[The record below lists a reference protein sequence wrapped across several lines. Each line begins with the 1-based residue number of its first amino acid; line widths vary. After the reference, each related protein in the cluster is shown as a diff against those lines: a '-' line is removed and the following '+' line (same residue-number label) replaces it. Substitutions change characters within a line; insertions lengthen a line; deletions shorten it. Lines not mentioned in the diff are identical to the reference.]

1 MKKQINATIKA
12 HLIRGAFYLLLLV
25 TVCAIPFALAQ
36 RSATKG
42 SGGQP
47 NAVSAMPA
55 LMPESEGEM
64 SNAIVPVSAA
74 AGTSRNREIAESP
87 VRVPPA
93 PDGQQVI
100 LYDQYNNAASTTTLC
115 ARFIDMPTLD
125 ADLADDFVVPAGQTW
140 SVNSIDAS
148 GVLLNG
154 PAPAINGPAP
164 AIDWNVFIYADNLG
178 FPGTQLYST
187 LNQPVAVHGRAFT
200 VNLIPPAMLTA
211 GTYWIEI
218 QPNMRFATHGKW
230 GWSDRTV
237 QSNFPAAWQ
246 NPGGGS
252 GFCPSWSV
260 KTVCFPSTRGPD
272 QVFRISG
279 TSNVTPTP
287 SPTPTATS
295 TETPTPTPT
304 VTATFTPTGNSDCNS
319 NSHGNRYPYC
329 DSNCNCYTDC
339 NSYCYCYV
347 HRTPEPDT
355 HGDLHAYSYSN
366 SNSYCY

>member
-1 MKKQINATIKA
+1 MKKQINPTINA
-12 HLIRGAFYLLLLV
+12 HLIRGAFYLLLLLA
-25 TVCAIPFALAQ
+25 VCIIPFALAQ
-36 RSATKG
+36 RNTTKE
-42 SGGQP
+42 SV
-47 NAVSAMPA
+47 VS
-55 LMPESEGEM
+55 
-64 SNAIVPVSAA
+64 VSAA
-74 AGTSRNREIAESP
+74 ANTSQFPLPNGEIAEAP
-87 VRVPPA
+87 VGVPPL

-115 ARFIDMPTLD
+115 ARFIDMPTFD

-287 SPTPTATS
+287 SPTATATS

-304 VTATFTPTGNSDCNS
+304 VTATFTPTPTVTATATS
-319 NSHGNRYPYC
+319 
-329 DSNCNCYTDC
+329 
-339 NSYCYCYV
+339 
-347 HRTPEPDT
+347 TPTATAPT
-355 HGDLHAYSYSN
+355 ATPTATATATATARRHSRQLRR
-366 SNSYCY
+366 